1 MSRPAPPAFP
11 GPASE
16 QDFLDLIAGHFPEAH
31 AHVELGRGDDCA
43 ILRCPERICLT
54 TDLFLEDRHFRRAY
68 FEPEDVGRKVLA
80 VNLSDILG
88 MGGRPLGFALNLMAP
103 RDVPRAWW
111 DRMFLAMSG
120 LARDYGAPLV
130 GGDLSAA
137 ERIGLA
143 VTMWGEAVPGGEFK
157 RRGRTEPGDL
167 LVAVGPLGLARAGLL
182 ALEEG
187 GRHAAADAPHAVAWH
202 LCPTLDPE
210 SSAALARMPFVRG
223 LMDVSDG
230 LCQDVPRFLARGQ
243 GAALGFD
250 GLALHEE
257 VRAAAR
263 ARGQDPA
270 LFAALGGEDYALLGA
285 VPPERLDEARAAVPR
300 LMPIGRVTATP
311 GLTLNDAPLP
321 GGFDHFRPADTE
333 D

>member
-1 MSRPAPPAFP
+1 MSRPVSEL
-11 GPASE
+11 ASE

-31 AHVELGRGDDCA
+31 SHVELGRGDDCA
-43 ILRCPERICLT
+43 LLRCPERLCLT

-68 FEPEDVGRKVLA
+68 FEPEDVGRKALA

-120 LARDYGAPLV
+120 LAHEYGLPLV
-130 GGDLSAA
+130 GGDLSGS

-143 VTMWGEAVPGGEFK
+143 VTMWGEAAPGGEFK

-167 LVAVGPLGLARAGLL
+167 LFVAGPLGLARAGLL
-182 ALEEG
+182 ALEER
-187 GRHAAADAPHAVAWH
+187 GRHAAADFPHSTAWH
-202 LCPTLDPE
+202 LCPRLDPVA
-210 SSAALARMPFVRG
+210 SAALAGLPFVRG

-230 LCQDVPRFLARGQ
+230 LCQDVPRFLAPGQ
-243 GAALGFD
+243 GAALSLD
-250 GLALHEE
+250 AAGLHPE
-257 VRAAAR
+257 VAAQAA
-263 ARGQDPA
+263 ARGQDAA

-285 VPPERLDEARAAVPR
+285 LPPDRLDEARAAVPH
-300 LMPIGRVTATP
+300 LMPIGRVVAAP
-311 GLTLNDAPLP
+311 GLSLNGAKLS
-321 GGFDHFRPADTE
+321 GGFDHFSMTE
-333 D
+333 VE